1 MKYQHILVA
10 LELEDESKLLI
21 DKAVSFASLVDAD
34 VSLVHI
40 DGTKGEIY
48 KQLIDIQNE
57 PGQKPLDEHA
67 NKMLKSLQ
75 QYSDYPLK
83 HFYVGTGDLSSK
95 LEDLIDSDN
104 YDLLICGHHHDF
116 VSKIVSYSRHLI
128 NKSPIDIL
136 VVPLVD

>member
-10 LELEDESKLLI
+10 LELEEESKLLI
-21 DKAVSFASLVDAD
+21 DKAVSFAGLVNAD

-48 KQLIDIQNE
+48 KQLIDIQSE

-67 NKMLKSLQ
+67 NKMLKELQ
-75 QYSDYPLK
+75 QYCDYPLK
-83 HFYVGTGDLSSK
+83 HFYVGTGDLSTK
-95 LEDLIDSDN
+95 LEDLIASDN

-136 VVPLVD
+136 VVPIVD